1 MPTLMTM
8 FPRMASIIP
17 AGNNASASYDA
28 CRVESLRAG
37 ASWSA
42 TQHMRKVTYPRPAA
56 IVLLRDAAVALYQ
69 QGGIGPLAAS
79 LRPAFCAVER
89 QT

>member
-42 TQHMRKVTYPRPAA
+42 AQLMRKVTYPRPAA

-69 QGGIGPLAAS
+69 GGIGPPAAS